1 MDVSFSNYV
10 EILMVKAGFPL
21 AFCAIFLYNE
31 AKWYEGGICSVG
43 ELIAVLSGKGGTG
56 KTSVCAGIATAL
68 AASGKRILCIDCDI
82 GLRNLDISLA
92 MSDSG
97 ALSFLDVCSGGYPL
111 SSAAQHPT
119 YPSLHFLTAPV
130 NRAPESID
138 LESFGQMLT
147 EARADYDY
155 IFLDAPAGI
164 DAGFRLAANFA
175 DRCILV
181 TGPNPAAIRDA
192 ARAGEMLEL
201 MGKQNTRLIVNRIR
215 KKMLSTMSLT
225 VDDVMDNTGLPLLG
239 IIPEDLNVTLATA
252 FSQPLLKFRP
262 RGPAAKACRRIAN
275 RIQGL
280 PVPIKTR

>member
-1 MDVSFSNYV
+1 M
-10 EILMVKAGFPL
+10 
-21 AFCAIFLYNE
+21 
-31 AKWYEGGICSVG
+31 G

-56 KTSVCAGIATAL
+56 KTSVCAGTATAL
-68 AASGKRILCIDCDI
+68 AASGKRVLCIDCDI

-97 ALSFLDVCSGGYPL
+97 ALSFLDVCSGDYPL
-111 SSAAQHPT
+111 SRAAQHPV
-119 YPSLHFLTAPV
+119 YPSLHFLTAPL
-130 NRAPESID
+130 NRTPESID
-138 LESFGQMLT
+138 LDAFGGMLSQ
-147 EARADYDY
+147 ARAEYDY
-155 IFLDAPAGI
+155 VFLDAPAGI
-164 DAGFRLAANFA
+164 DAGFRLAASFA

-181 TGPNPAAIRDA
+181 TGPSPAAIRDA

-201 MGKQNTRLIVNRIR
+201 MGRTNVRLIVNRIR
-215 KKMLSTMSLT
+215 KKMLTTMDLT

-239 IIPEDLNVTLATA
+239 IIPEDLNVTLAAA

-262 RGPAAKACRRIAN
+262 RCPAAKACGRIAK